1 MSITEDLHN
10 QSVKAYDRMY
20 KQGNRKCIVQPFEIN
35 GEICEVSCE
44 IDDIG
49 ECGQTGTRLYLQK
62 CIFQYDSG
70 IEELGYRVIR
80 KLPSGDY
87 NPYRGQD
94 CIPTLA
100 MARKL
105 IDMMEEEFGID
116 EQAEWPEGRYS
127 RDNTP

>member
-1 MSITEDLHN
+1 MFK
-10 QSVKAYDRMY
+10 QSS
-20 KQGNRKCIVQPFEIN
+20 RKCIVQPFEIN
-35 GEICEVSCE
+35 GKICEVSCE

-49 ECGQTGTRLYLQK
+49 EYGQPGTQLYLQK

-70 IEELGYRVIR
+70 IEERGYRFIR
-80 KLPSGDY
+80 RLPDEKA
-87 NPYRGQD
+87 NPRRGQA

-105 IDMMEEEFGID
+105 IDMMEEKFGID

-127 RDNTP
+127 RDNTPRG